1 MDVRKELFKAKVKTF
16 ILIKKDDVESGYSVE
31 DPYVYPIDDLEKI
44 IRQLA
49 GISDEED
56 DRISDEAIE
65 YAWEICHMLGIEE
78 KDEQ

>member
-16 ILIKKDDVESGYSVE
+16 ILIRKDNIENNYSVE
-31 DPYVYPIDDLEKI
+31 SPYVYPIDDLEKI
-44 IRQLA
+44 VRKLA
-49 GISDEED
+49 DISDEED
-56 DRISDEAIE
+56 DRISDEAID